1 MGINAKGT
9 VVSLDAYLDY
19 PENWGRD
26 NLRKFTSLKRTNP
39 KLKALLAVG
48 GWNEGSAK
56 YSNMASNP
64 KLRKNFITSA
74 IRIIQNYGFDG
85 LDIDWEYPNA
95 RDSVHGEADIDNF
108 VQLLKELREEFD
120 KNDLILSAA
129 VAAVTNSAASS
140 YDIKGISQYLDFVNL
155 MAYDI
160 NNPSDNTTGHNAPLH
175 GNKNNLQAIDVI
187 LEYWIGQ
194 GCPPEKLVLGL
205 PFYGHSYELAD
216 RENFDVG
223 DSSTGPGIAGSY
235 TSTKGLLGYNE
246 LCEKFERELWN
257 IYYDDISKVP
267 YAVQGKNWVSF
278 DDVDSLTNKLE
289 YALKFNISGAMIWS
303 IETDDFRGTCSD
315 GNYPLLR
322 AVNRALNKSV
332 PGTPVSPPGSD
343 EFVCPDEGYH
353 ADPKSCTSYYFCLYD
368 AGNKLVAKLFH
379 CPVNLVWDQKKQY
392 CDYRNNENCKI

>member
-1 MGINAKGT
+1 MNFYVVFSLSAILFSYTTAKDKVVICYHGTWATYRPSLGKFDVTNINTNLCTHIVYGFMGINAKGT

-26 NLRKFTSLKRTNP
+26 NLRKFTLLKRTNP

-56 YSNMASNP
+56 YSNMASKP
-64 KLRKNFITSA
+64 SLRKNFITSA
-74 IRIIQNYGFDG
+74 IRIIQKYGFDG

-108 VQLLKELREEFD
+108 TQLLKELRVEFD

-129 VAAVTNSAASS
+129 VAAVTNTAASS
-140 YDIKGISQYLDFVNL
+140 YDIKGISQYLNFVNV

-160 NNPSDNTTGHNAPLH
+160 NNPTDNATGHNAPVH
-175 GNKNNLQAIDVI
+175 GNENNLQAIDVI
-187 LEYWIGQ
+187 LKYWIGQ

-216 RENFDVG
+216 REHFDVG
-223 DSSTGPGIAGSY
+223 DSSTGPGIAGPY
-235 TSTKGLLGYNE
+235 TSLKGMLGYNE

-267 YAVQGKNWVSF
+267 YAVQGRNWISF
-278 DDVDSLTNKLE
+278 DDIDSLTIKIE

-315 GNYPLLR
+315 GKYPLLR
-322 AVNRALNKSV
+322 AVNRALNKS
-332 PGTPVSPPGSD
+332 
-343 EFVCPDEGYH
+343 E
-353 ADPKSCTSYYFCLYD
+353 A
-368 AGNKLVAKLFH
+368 
-379 CPVNLVWDQKKQY
+379 
-392 CDYRNNENCKI
+392 